1 MRNGLNW
8 GTSLHSKLDRFR
20 DMLERSYSKRTK
32 AAVPNKITQVRMR
45 MRGSQHLTT
54 SKLEHSPQNQ
64 PDPDIL
70 ALNPAPDPAVVPPL

>member
-20 DMLERSYSKRTK
+20 DMLERSFSNRTK
-32 AAVPNKITQVRMR
+32 AAVPNKIIQVRIR

-54 SKLEHSPQNQ
+54 SKLEYLPQNQ
-64 PDPDIL
+64 PDTDIL
-70 ALNPAPDPAVVPPL
+70 VLNPAPDPSIVPPL